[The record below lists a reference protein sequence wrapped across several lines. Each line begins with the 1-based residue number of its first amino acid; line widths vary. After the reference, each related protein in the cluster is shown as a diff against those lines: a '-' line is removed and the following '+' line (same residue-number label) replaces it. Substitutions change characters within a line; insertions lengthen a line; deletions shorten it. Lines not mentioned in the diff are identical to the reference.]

1 MRKKTV
7 FSRHQML
14 PNLNNL
20 SDPSL
25 IAKTKRTP
33 GNTLEHPSSKLLK
46 AEAGIHGP
54 LFFGLQVKKN
64 AKSGIFFG
72 KRSILKLR
80 RRCNVKY
87 P

>member
-1 MRKKTV
+1 
-7 FSRHQML
+7 ML

-33 GNTLEHPSSKLLK
+33 GNTLEHPSSKLFK
-46 AEAGIHGP
+46 AEAGIYGP
-54 LFFGLQVKKN
+54 LFFGLQVKKICEIWN
-64 AKSGIFFG
+64 LFG

>member
-1 MRKKTV
+1 
-7 FSRHQML
+7 ML

-46 AEAGIHGP
+46 GEAGIYGP
-54 LFFGLQVKKN
+54 LFFGL
-64 AKSGIFFG
+64 
-72 KRSILKLR
+72 
-80 RRCNVKY
+80 
-87 P
+87 